1 MAIKRNVVKMDFCS
15 YPPIVIL
22 GEPKVGKSTLFR
34 DLVLETYDGDE
45 TKGLLISLGDEEGY
59 LALDKLQY
67 EVAETWSK
75 KEDANGNRGFVQIV
89 DDVVKNNKE
98 YGIKMVA
105 LDTYDKLVEIATAEV
120 LKQHLIE
127 KGQPCKSL
135 NDAFGGFNRGK
146 DRLVDMILE
155 QIAKLRKAGIAVFI
169 PAHTKFKEKTDVLTG
184 EKYEV
189 LTNNLRA
196 DIYSAVANIAQ
207 VIANI
212 HVHRVIEEGKQIGEK
227 RLIHFR
233 SNGVVDCG
241 SRFNDMPEMVELS
254 ARNFIDAFEYGVKSS
269 MLTPKT
275 DKEIEDMKKK
285 EVESLNNIVVEE
297 KSEIDLEM
305 NLSLK
310 ETIQT
315 KFPNGAPEQK
325 AKVKEIMKDNNIKD
339 FKDVSEVKTEALEQ
353 IVSALQ

>member
-1 MAIKRNVVKMDFCS
+1 MAIKKNVVKMDFCS

-34 DLVLETYDGDE
+34 DLVLELYDDE
-45 TKGLLISLGDEEGY
+45 SKGLLISLGDEEGY
-59 LALDKLQY
+59 LALDRLQY
-67 EVAETWSK
+67 EVAEVWNK
-75 KEDANGNRGFVQIV
+75 KEDANGNRGFVQVV

-105 LDTYDKLVEIATAEV
+105 LDTYDKLVEIATNEV

-155 QIAKLRKAGIAVFI
+155 QIAKLRKAGIAVII

-212 HVHRVIEEGKQIGEK
+212 HVHRVIEDGKQIGES

-275 DKEIEDMKKK
+275 DKEIQEMKQK
-285 EVESLNNIVVEE
+285 EVDELSNVVVEDVG
-297 KSEIDLEM
+297 IDLEL

-310 ETIQT
+310 ETIQS
-315 KFPNGAPEQK
+315 KFPNATPEQK
-325 AKVKEIMKDNNIKD
+325 TSIKEVMKENNIKD
-339 FKDVSEVKTEALEQ
+339 FKDVSEVKTEALEK
-353 IVSALQ
+353 IVSMLQ